1 MFWFH
6 IFFLIIMVLS
16 IARVSINIMIF
27 NYTLKDTHLPS
38 TFLHFESYAIMTE
51 LASCLILFIYYRSV
65 TSKKEMNN
73 ASGKADP
80 TDL

>member
-1 MFWFH
+1 MLWFH

-27 NYTLKDTHLPS
+27 HYTMKDSHGL
-38 TFLHFESYAIMTE
+38 TFLQFESYAIMTE

-65 TSKKEMNN
+65 TSKK
-73 ASGKADP
+73 
-80 TDL
+80 